1 MVKSVDKFLIDANTL
16 MTASRQYYAYD
27 ILPSFWK
34 DFGEEIKKGNIVL
47 LDMVKSEIDKGQ
59 DKLKEWVS
67 ERIDDF

>member
-34 DFGEEIKKGNIVL
+34 DFGEEIKRGTLYCLIWLNQKLIK
-47 LDMVKSEIDKGQ
+47 VKIN
-59 DKLKEWVS
+59 
-67 ERIDDF
+67 

>member
-34 DFGEEIKKGNIVL
+34 DFGEEIKKGNIVFH
-47 LDMVKSEIDKGQ
+47 KKNRSEN
-59 DKLKEWVS
+59 
-67 ERIDDF
+67 